1 MEPKAV
7 NQGVCWAKLLSPQGV
22 MELTGKGAFL
32 TGGAMGIGLA
42 VLQALLE
49 RGARVSAVRH

>member
-1 MEPKAV
+1 M
-7 NQGVCWAKLLSPQGV
+7 NQGVYWAKLPSSQGV
-22 MELTGKGAFL
+22 MELTGKGVFL

-49 RGARVSAVRH
+49 KGARVSAVRH